1 MVAVVVAGLV
11 LPLAGCGDES
21 GAGGAD
27 AGPLKGK
34 SYLSVSVTESGK
46 PKKLAPNTRVRLQ
59 FMDDGRLVADA
70 GCNTMG
76 GKVSTGGGLLT
87 VEDGLAVTDLGCDAP
102 RHAQDDWLVQLLQG
116 KPTWKLEQNKLNV
129 TTGDTVVV
137 LQDRDTAEPDL
148 VLDGT
153 KWSVETVISGET
165 ASHST
170 GSEKAYLTISGE
182 RITGSTGCNDLQGI
196 VARTGDKLTFGE
208 LGTTR
213 RACAGAAAA
222 LEKAVL
228 GVLKGEVSYSIDS
241 KRLKLRAA
249 DGSGLDLTG
258 AR

>member
-21 GAGGAD
+21 GGGGAAD
-27 AGPLKGK
+27 PLKGK
-34 SYLSVSVTESGK
+34 SYLSVSVTEGGK
-46 PKKLAPNTRVRLQ
+46 PKQLAPNTRVRLQ
-59 FMDDGRLVADA
+59 FMDDGRLLADA

-76 GKVSTGGGLLT
+76 GKVSTGSGQLT
-87 VEDGLAVTDLGCDAP
+87 VEDGLAVTDLGCDPP
-102 RHAQDDWLVQLLQG
+102 RHAQDDWLVKLLQN
-116 KPTWKLEQNKLNV
+116 KPAWKLEQNKLDV
-129 TTGDTVVV
+129 TTADTVLV

-153 KWSVETVISGET
+153 RWSLETVISGET
-165 ASHST
+165 ASHSI
-170 GSEKAYLTISGE
+170 GSEKAHLTISGE

-196 VARTGDKLTFGE
+196 VARTDDTLTFGE

-213 RACAGAAAA
+213 RACAGDAAA

-228 GVLKGEVSYSIDS
+228 GVLNGEVSYSIDS
-241 KRLKLRAA
+241 NRLKLRAA

>member
-1 MVAVVVAGLV
+1 V
-11 LPLAGCGDES
+11 L
-21 GAGGAD
+21 
-27 AGPLKGK
+27 
-34 SYLSVSVTESGK
+34 
-46 PKKLAPNTRVRLQ
+46 
-59 FMDDGRLVADA
+59 
-70 GCNTMG
+70 
-76 GKVSTGGGLLT
+76 
-87 VEDGLAVTDLGCDAP
+87 
-102 RHAQDDWLVQLLQG
+102 
-116 KPTWKLEQNKLNV
+116 
-129 TTGDTVVV
+129 V

-170 GSEKAYLTISGE
+170 GSENAYLTISGE

-222 LEKAVL
+222 LEKTVL

-241 KRLKLRAA
+241 NRLKLRAA